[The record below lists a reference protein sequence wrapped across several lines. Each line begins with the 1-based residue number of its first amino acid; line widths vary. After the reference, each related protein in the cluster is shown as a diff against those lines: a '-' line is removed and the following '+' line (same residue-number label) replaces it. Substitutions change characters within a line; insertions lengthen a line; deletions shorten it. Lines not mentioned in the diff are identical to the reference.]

1 MALFGKDPAEE
12 ALEEIEKQMDELQ
25 KQREAM
31 LEQLNAEIETSK
43 EVASEQATLEQAQQ
57 EQEQLTSEDLATKGL
72 QDVQAADQVI
82 TQPGTQPVNEEED
95 LLKKNIR
102 SFGY

>member
-1 MALFGKDPAEE
+1 MALFGRKDPAEE
-12 ALEEIEKQMDELQ
+12 ALEEIEKQMEELQ

-43 EVASEQATLEQAQQ
+43 EVASEQARLEQAQM
-57 EQEQLTSEDLATKGL
+57 EQEQLTGEELATKGL

-82 TQPGTQPVNEEED
+82 TQPGTQPVEED
-95 LLKKNIR
+95 DPLKKNIR
-102 SFGY
+102 KFGY